1 MFLSLFFSLP
11 PSSLKHNKTYPR
23 VRVKKKK
30 TETSMFDEGRADTAQ
45 QKFLKKKVITLKHFN
60 IVFLKMSHLFIT

>member
-1 MFLSLFFSLP
+1 
-11 PSSLKHNKTYPR
+11 
-23 VRVKKKK
+23 
-30 TETSMFDEGRADTAQ
+30 MFDEGRADTAQ